1 VWRDLSELFEAVGM
15 HGNHSI
21 ALYAVDSLR
30 QLGMKFLEKDELFDY
45 RFQGTKRGEEKEER
59 RRERRERREVRDEDR
74 GEREEREERGERGE
88 RGREARQYVL

>member
-1 VWRDLSELFEAVGM
+1 M

-45 RFQGTKRGEEKEER
+45 RFQGTKR
-59 RRERRERREVRDEDR
+59 RERGRRDE
-74 GEREEREERGERGE
+74 EREEREDREGRGEREDREERGGE
-88 RGREARQYVL
+88 RGMEARQYVL

>member
-1 VWRDLSELFEAVGM
+1 M

-45 RFQGTKRGEEKEER
+45 RFQGTKR
-59 RRERRERREVRDEDR
+59 RERVRGDE
-74 GEREEREERGERGE
+74 EREEREAVKTGE
-88 RGREARQYVL
+88 RGRREKREGERGGEKHGFMCCSVYGVNVCMCAIHTVCMY